1 MAIVVPIVSTWNPS
15 GLKRAQADIRRAEGG
30 LNKFAAAAKFMGPAV
45 AVGAAVGSAAL
56 IKMAADSVQAASD
69 MTESLN
75 KVNEVFG
82 SSGRE
87 VEKWSED
94 TVAALGMSSGAALET
109 AGNYGA
115 LLTAF
120 GQTEETAA
128 DMSIQLTKTAADLNS
143 FFNRNDAQDAI
154 FSGLSGEM
162 EALKKFGV
170 TLSDVRLKA
179 EALQLGLEV
188 TSKPLDPLVKS
199 MAAYSLILKDTEK
212 AQDDFQ
218 RTAGSLA
225 NTQRILS
232 SAVQDAKEEIGQGL
246 LLGIQSTTEAMGGP
260 GGMSEVIGDLADD
273 VADFTYGIG
282 ALTAKFVSL
291 NKQVADATNGSADLA
306 KVYRYSLAA
315 GTAGLSE
322 ALIDV
327 VQGVT
332 SMGEET
338 RLATEAAEDATAAA
352 YALED
357 GYRANAAAARDA
369 AAAAFEATKAQQAYT
384 SAAGILELSRK
395 AIQQQDA
402 AGRARWRQFD
412 EDLARRRREQ
422 EKLNKVI
429 TRGGGASSAAAAAE
443 NKYAD
448 AIERV
453 TDGLDKKLEK
463 LDNAI
468 AKRDAVQELYDGLAD
483 GINSYLAGS
492 VNIGAAFAT
501 NEDAKKAAADAG
513 EAFAGTWVTAFKDQI
528 KDAQELDAA
537 LKAVLATLNPAD
549 TLGNERL
556 LEQLLALD
564 PATAKKVADDIVNQ
578 GIGPALAADLSGLDF
593 DAGTAWADQF
603 YQAGLDSANNTV
615 TAISNQ
621 VQKDLNKYRKIG
633 KKAGDAFMD
642 GYRAAVAGLPA
653 GYNPSRSTRA
663 GDSITRSTPVY
674 NVTVNAPLG
683 DPIAVSRALEDVL
696 RKSERRTGGRL

>member
-30 LNKFAAAAKFMGPAV
+30 LNKFGAAAKAMGPLV
-45 AVGAAVGSAAL
+45 AVGAAIGSAAL
-56 IKMAADSVQAASD
+56 IKLAADSVQAASD

-179 EALQLGLEV
+179 EALQMGLEV

-225 NTQRILS
+225 NTQRILQA
-232 SAVQDAKEEIGQGL
+232 AVQDAKEEIGQGL

-260 GGMSEVIGDLADD
+260 GGMSDTIGGLADD
-273 VADFTYGIG
+273 VADFTYGVG

-291 NKQVADATNGSADLA
+291 NKQISDATNNSLNLA
-306 KVYRYSLAA
+306 KIYRVSLAV

-322 ALIDV
+322 
-327 VQGVT
+327 GVIKAAGAI
-332 SMGEET
+332 MDLGEET
-338 RLATEAAEDATAAA
+338 RLNTEAAEDATAAA

-369 AAAAFEATKAQQAYT
+369 ATAAWEATKASQAYT
-384 SAAGILELSRK
+384 SAASILELNRK
-395 AIQQQDA
+395 QIQQQDA
-402 AGRARWRQFD
+402 AGRAKWIKFD
-412 EDLARRRREQ
+412 EDLARRRKAQ
-422 EKLNKVI
+422 EELNKEI
-429 TRGGGASSAAAAAE
+429 TRGGAASSSAAAAE

-448 AIERV
+448 AAERV
-453 TDGLDKKLEK
+453 ADAFDAQVVKLNE
-463 LDNAI
+463 AI
-468 AKRDAVQELYDGLAD
+468 EARDAVQELYDEMAD
-483 GINSYLAGS
+483 GINSYLASS
-492 VNIGAAFAT
+492 VNIGAAFTA
-501 NEDAKKAAADAG
+501 NEEAKKAAEEAG
-513 EAFAGTWVTAFKDQI
+513 EAFAGTWVTAFKQQI
-528 KDAQELDAA
+528 EDAQELDAA
-537 LKAVLATLNPAD
+537 LQAVLKTLNPAD

-578 GIGPALAADLSGLDF
+578 GIGPALAADLSGLNF

-621 VQKDLNKYRKIG
+621 VKADLNKYRKIG
-633 KKAGDAFMD
+633 KKAGDAFME

-663 GDSITRSTPVY
+663 SDSVTRSTPVY